1 MPKILEIWCQLTK
14 MYLTNFVLSRFWWIA
29 ILSFNVME
37 HIFIRSTSLSRFL
50 SRLTLTLTIL
60 YGSVVN

>member
-29 ILSFNVME
+29 IFSFNVME

-50 SRLTLTLTIL
+50 SSLTLTLTIL